1 MNKKDIAIYPAIF
14 EYAEDGITITFPD
27 LLGCISCAESQEE
40 AIYMAKDVLGV
51 FITACESLGDTIPV
65 PSKGTDIKAEPG
77 QSVFMID
84 VWLPIYREEKR
95 SGSVKKNVTIP
106 VWLNSLAEKQK
117 LNFSQILQAGIKAS
131 LGIQDR

>member
-1 MNKKDIAIYPAIF
+1 MNKKDLAIYPAIF

-27 LLGCISCAESQEE
+27 LPGCISCAESQEE

-65 PSKGTDIKAEPG
+65 PSKGTDIKTEPG

>member
-51 FITACESLGDTIPV
+51 FITACESLGYTIPV
-65 PSKGTDIKAEPG
+65 PSKGTDIKTEPG

>member
-1 MNKKDIAIYPAIF
+1 MNKKDFAIYPAIF

-27 LLGCISCAESQEE
+27 LPGCISCAGSQEE
-40 AIYMAKDVLGV
+40 ALYMAKDVLGV
-51 FITACESLGDTIPV
+51 FIAACESLGDTIPA
-65 PSKGTDIKAEPG
+65 PSKGSDIKTEPG
-77 QSVFMID
+77 QAVFMVD

>member
-14 EYAEDGITITFPD
+14 EYADDGVTITFPD
-27 LLGCISCAESQEE
+27 LPGCISCADSQEE
-40 AIYMAKDVLGV
+40 ALYMAKDVLGV
-51 FITACESLGDTIPV
+51 FITACESLGDAIPA
-65 PSKGTDIKAEPG
+65 PSKGSDIKTEQA

-95 SGSVKKNVTIP
+95 SGSVKKNVTVP
-106 VWLNSLAEKQK
+106 VWLNSLAEKQN
-117 LNFSQILQAGIKAS
+117 LNFSQILQAGLKAS

>member
-14 EYAEDGITITFPD
+14 EYADDGVTITFPD
-27 LLGCISCAESQEE
+27 LPGCISCADSQEE
-40 AIYMAKDVLGV
+40 ALYMAKDVLGV
-51 FITACESLGDTIPV
+51 FITACESLGDAIPA
-65 PSKGTDIKAEPG
+65 PSKGSDIKTEPD

-95 SGSVKKNVTIP
+95 AGSVKKNVTVP
-106 VWLNSLAEKQK
+106 VWLNSLAEKQN
-117 LNFSQILQAGIKAS
+117 LNFSQILQAGLKAS

>member
-1 MNKKDIAIYPAIF
+1 MNKKDLAIYPAIF
-14 EYAEDGITITFPD
+14 EYAEDGITITFQD
-27 LLGCISCAESQEE
+27 LPGCISCAGSQEE

-51 FITACESLGDTIPV
+51 FITACESLGYTIPV
-65 PSKGTDIKAEPG
+65 ASKGTDIKAEPG

>member
-65 PSKGTDIKAEPG
+65 ASKGTDIKAEPG

>member
-14 EYAEDGITITFPD
+14 GYAEDGITITFPD

-51 FITACESLGDTIPV
+51 FITACESLGYTIPV

>member
-27 LLGCISCAESQEE
+27 LPGCISCAESQEE

-51 FITACESLGDTIPV
+51 FITACESLGYTIPV

>member
-1 MNKKDIAIYPAIF
+1 
-14 EYAEDGITITFPD
+14 
-27 LLGCISCAESQEE
+27 
-40 AIYMAKDVLGV
+40 MAKDVLGV
-51 FITACESLGDTIPV
+51 FITACESLGYTIPV

>member
-1 MNKKDIAIYPAIF
+1 MNKKDLVVYPAIF
-14 EYAEDGITITFPD
+14 EYADDGITITFPD
-27 LLGCISCAESQEE
+27 LPGCISCAESQEE
-40 AIYMAKDVLGV
+40 ALYMAKDALGV
-51 FITACESLGDTIPV
+51 FITACESLGDTIST
-65 PSKGTDIKAEPG
+65 PSKGSDIQTGPG

-84 VWLPIYREEKR
+84 VWLPIYREER
-95 SGSVKKNVTIP
+95 CAGSVKKNVTIP